1 MPSECN
7 SEKEA
12 DPSRDHDRFASRL
25 SYEISEATFGN
36 SPLGRTMQVTAWSGC
51 PVSNVYLFYPPTD
64 SPQEALMLDHP
75 TKTAQLLADLKAV
88 VPFEVELIPQ
98 LVRRLQAENVTE
110 ADREH
115 LVYDLS
121 YAGDEGGIVCHL
133 SRSRNR
139 GSARCFPDPCA
150 CAPLDAAC
158 FGCSRLSKAPSEKAK
173 KAGSHLMFETSHSG
187 HRPISLSLCVSG
199 NQIPVAN
206 RAMMTMVT
214 TRITP

>member
-1 MPSECN
+1 MMSQMIGHPRSQLCGRRRMQALLMQEQVN
-7 SEKEA
+7 AERMQFGKEA

-64 SPQEALMLDHP
+64 SPQEALMLDHT

-133 SRSRNR
+133 SRSEEAGVALVVSLTHVRVPR
-139 GSARCFPDPCA
+139 SMPLASDVLAYQKHRVKKLKKQV
-150 CAPLDAAC
+150 APN
-158 FGCSRLSKAPSEKAK
+158 
-173 KAGSHLMFETSHSG
+173 
-187 HRPISLSLCVSG
+187 V
-199 NQIPVAN
+199 
-206 RAMMTMVT
+206 
-214 TRITP
+214 